1 MTAWL
6 IRGGRHGE
14 RENFALENKV
24 AVVGWD
30 ELPDLSGLNSREE
43 LSELLDEKYPDTK
56 AQTRVNWLG
65 SVWPFVKE
73 MKSGDLAAMPLK
85 NRGVV
90 IFGEI
95 TGSYQYMTD
104 NPPGTRHTRPVKWAD
119 VEIPRNQID
128 AELLSSLN
136 ARRAVCRIRVEDA
149 EKRISKLIKEGGT
162 ILDVVPQE
170 IEEEEPPI
178 DYEQQARDEIS
189 SAIALKF
196 KGHGLARLVAAVL
209 QAQGYKV
216 RVSPEGL
223 DGGVD
228 IIAGRGP
235 LGFEEP
241 RLVVQVK
248 SGKSPVD
255 VSVMRELN
263 GVMTSFGADSGL
275 IVAWGGY
282 RGVVEKENARQFF
295 KIRLWDADMLVKMI
309 QENYELLPENIQA
322 ELPLKR
328 IWILVPEE
336 EE

>member
-14 RENFALENKV
+14 REDFALENNV
-24 AVVGWD
+24 AVIGWD
-30 ELPDLSGLNSREE
+30 ELPDLSGLNSMEE
-43 LSELLDEKYPDTK
+43 LSELLDEKYPDSK
-56 AQTRVNWLG
+56 AQTRVNWVG
-65 SVWPFVKE
+65 SIWPFVSD
-73 MKSGDLAAMPLK
+73 MKTGDLVAMPLK
-85 NRGVV
+85 NRGRVA
-90 IFGEI
+90 FGEI
-95 TGSYQYMTD
+95 FGDYQYMPD
-104 NPPGTRHTRPVKWAD
+104 NPHGACHTRKVKWVD
-119 VEIPRNQID
+119 EVPRNQID
-128 AELLSSLN
+128 PEMLSSLN

-149 EKRISKLIKEGGT
+149 EKRINALLKPGKET
-162 ILDVVPQE
+162 PASVLPETD
-170 IEEEEPPI
+170 EETFL
-178 DYEQQARDEIS
+178 DYEQMARDEIS
-189 SAIALKF
+189 SAITRKF

-209 QAQGYKV
+209 QGQGYQV
-216 RVSPEGL
+216 RVSPEGP

-235 LGFEEP
+235 LGFDPP
-241 RLVVQVK
+241 RMVVQVK
-248 SGKSPVD
+248 SGNSPVG
-255 VSVMRELN
+255 VGVMRELT
-263 GVMTSFGADSGL
+263 GVMSAFGADYGL

-309 QENYELLPENIQA
+309 QENYELLPEDIQA